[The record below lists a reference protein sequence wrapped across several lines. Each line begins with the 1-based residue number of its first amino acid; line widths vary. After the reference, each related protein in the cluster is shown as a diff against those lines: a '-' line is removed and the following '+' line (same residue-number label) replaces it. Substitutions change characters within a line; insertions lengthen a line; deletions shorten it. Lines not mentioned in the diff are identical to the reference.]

1 MKKKLLIALAILLA
15 IQLFRIDKTNKPIN
29 KKLDYVSLTHAPKN
43 IEKILEKSCYN
54 CHSNQT
60 IYPWYANVA
69 PISWLVKS
77 HINEGKKFINFS
89 EYGLYNVYQKDHINK
104 GLYEVIKNGRMPLS
118 SYLLLHQEDNLSN
131 EQRQELLNWFSIIL
145 NKKNSI
151 K

>member
-1 MKKKLLIALAILLA
+1 MGIMKKKLLIALAILLA
-15 IQLFRIDKTNKPIN
+15 IQLFQIDKTNKPIN
-29 KKLDYVSLTHAPKN
+29 KNLDYVSITHAPKN

-77 HINEGKKFINFS
+77 HINEGKKFLNFS

-118 SYLLLHQEDNLSN
+118 SYLLLHQEDNLSK

-145 NKKNSI
+145 NQ
-151 K
+151 

>member
-1 MKKKLLIALAILLA
+1 MKKKILIALAILLA

-29 KKLDYVSLTHAPKN
+29 KNLDYVSLTYAPKN

-77 HINEGKKFINFS
+77 HINEGKKFLNFS

-118 SYLLLHQEDNLSN
+118 SYLFLHQEDNLSK

-145 NKKNSI
+145 NQ
-151 K
+151 